1 MFLCLVENHTKGYN
15 FSKAY
20 KYDNL
25 ASSKQNDRDRDI
37 VQQLRGKRLLG
48 QTGTNS
54 YKTLSSTVLFCQT
67 FFDLSGLVV

>member
-25 ASSKQNDRDRDI
+25 PSSKQNDRDRDI

-48 QTGTNS
+48 QTLPTRLSLQQS
-54 YKTLSSTVLFCQT
+54 YFVKLSLM
-67 FFDLSGLVV
+67 